1 MRVQDQPAYI
11 LHHRPFRDTSQ
22 ILDIMS
28 RDYGR
33 LSLMSRGSRAAKSR
47 LKSTLQPFTPL
58 LVNWSGKGEMPLL
71 TGAEVQTLK
80 HMTLKGRALP
90 CAFYMNE
97 LLIGLVHKH
106 DVYEGVF
113 HLYESVIKLLA
124 DKQPVEPVLRVF
136 EKQLLQAL
144 GFGLNLVSN
153 AQTGLAIEADCE
165 YAYYLEHGPIDMLS
179 VHDEAYIYRLPGQS
193 LMDLEANT
201 LDSAQSLKDA
211 RRLMR
216 SVLHFYLGGKPIKSR
231 ELFR

>member
-11 LHHRPFRDTSQ
+11 LHHRPFRETSQ
-22 ILDIMS
+22 ILDIIS

-71 TGAEVQTLK
+71 VGAEIQAVE
-80 HMTLKGRALP
+80 HIAVAGRALP

-97 LLIGLVHKH
+97 LLLGLVHKH
-106 DVYEGVF
+106 DVHEGAF
-113 HLYESVIKLLA
+113 YLYESVLKLLA
-124 DKQPVEPVLRVF
+124 ADLPVEPVLRAF
-136 EKQLLQAL
+136 ETRLLDVL
-144 GFGLNLVSN
+144 GFGLNLVSD
-153 AQTGLAIEADCE
+153 AETGQAVEADCE
-165 YAYYLEHGPIDMLS
+165 YAYYLELGPVEIS
-179 VHDEAYIYRLPGQS
+179 RVQDEAYIHRLSGRS
-193 LMDLEANT
+193 LMDLDSNT

-216 SVLHFYLGGKPIKSR
+216 SVLHYYLGGKLIKSR